1 MRQFVSG
8 AALALAILSSPAAAA
23 PARQFEPASQWQV
36 DNEPQICRLSR
47 SYQSGADKVEIRLEQ
62 FRPGMAVQA
71 TLIGDAFLKV
81 PDDVLFKFKVR
92 LGRLGQPFDA
102 APMNLTMPDGRRA
115 LLLRQIYL
123 SDGVPANKE
132 AWPAAADLARVDE
145 LGFTAPRMGEVT
157 LQTKSLARAMEEMRR
172 CHDRM
177 LTDWGYDPAVQS
189 SLSRQPVPLGSPGLW
204 IRPKDYPQE
213 QLRRRADSL
222 INLRLDIDAS
232 GAVKACHVPRAFT
245 PQDFSQVTCGRIIQK
260 ARFAPALDSAGQPV
274 ASYYVSSVTW
284 VAF

>member
-1 MRQFVSG
+1 MSAIRLLPL
-8 AALALAILSSPAAAA
+8 AALVLGSSPALAA

-47 SYQSGADKVEIRLEQ
+47 SYQSGDDKVEIRLEQ

-81 PDDVLFKFKVR
+81 PNDVLFKFKVR
-92 LGRLGQPFDA
+92 LGKMGQPFDA
-102 APMNLTMPDGRRA
+102 TPMNLTMPDGRRA

-123 SDGVPANKE
+123 SKGVPANKE
-132 AWPAAADLARVDE
+132 AWPAAADLAQIDE
-145 LGFTAPRMGEVT
+145 LGFTAPLMGEVV
-157 LQTKSLARAMEEMRR
+157 LQTKTLARAMEEMRR

-177 LTDWGYDPAVQS
+177 LAAWGYDPAVQS
-189 SLSRQPVPLGSPGLW
+189 SLSRQPIPLGSPGQW
-204 IRPKDYPQE
+204 IRPKDFPRE
-213 QLRRRADSL
+213 QLRRRVDSL
-222 INLRLDIDAS
+222 INVRLDIDAS
-232 GAVKACHVPRAFT
+232 GAVKACHVPRAYT
-245 PQDFSQVTCGRIIQK
+245 PRDFSQITCARMIENG
-260 ARFAPALDSAGQPV
+260 RFAPALDSAGKPV